1 MAQDAGPVARSVPI
15 DGIAAFVN
23 ESAVTVGE
31 VLGVMQ
37 PAQERLMQTCEG
49 PELKERLAEVY
60 QQSLRG
66 LIERRLILD
75 AYEDEDMQLPDW
87 VIDNRINEIIGDQF
101 GGDRSALNEALRKD
115 RMTYEDWRDTVREHL
130 IIQAMR
136 SGRVEQH
143 VYVSPGELREAY
155 AARREEFNEPAE
167 IRLRMIVVP
176 AMAAE
181 GRAAALQAA
190 EDVRRRVLAGED
202 FGLLARELSKG
213 KKAEQNGDWGWIEP
227 SLLRREIAET
237 VAALDPGEVGPVI
250 ETDSA
255 FYLVKLEGRRAAR
268 EIAFADAQVEIERAL
283 RREKSEALYTA
294 WTDRLW
300 KDAYVKIVVEDP
312 FE

>member
-1 MAQDAGPVARSVPI
+1 VV
-15 DGIAAFVN
+15 
-23 ESAVTVGE
+23 
-31 VLGVMQ
+31 
-37 PAQERLMQTCEG
+37 
-49 PELKERLAEVY
+49 
-60 QQSLRG
+60 
-66 LIERRLILD
+66 
-75 AYEDEDMQLPDW
+75 
-87 VIDNRINEIIGDQF
+87 
-101 GGDRSALNEALRKD
+101 
-115 RMTYEDWRDTVREHL
+115 
-130 IIQAMR
+130 
-136 SGRVEQH
+136 
-143 VYVSPGELREAY
+143 
-155 AARREEFNEPAE
+155 RREEFNEPAE

-268 EIAFADAQVEIERAL
+268 EIAVADAQVEIERAL